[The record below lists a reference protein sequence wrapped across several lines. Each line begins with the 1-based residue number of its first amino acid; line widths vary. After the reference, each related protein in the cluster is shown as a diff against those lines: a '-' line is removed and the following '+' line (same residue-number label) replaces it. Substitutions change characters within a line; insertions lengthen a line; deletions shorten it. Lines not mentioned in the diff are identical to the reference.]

1 MEIFH
6 KRHDGTLMKYEAD
19 PPIKD
24 VVVRK
29 QIKGID
35 QCCFFNNKNIVSIEL
50 PETVKVIGSNAFKNC
65 SSLET
70 VSGLV
75 GVTEINSWAF
85 MNCKKL
91 DRFDIPESCV
101 VDGTAF
107 KGCLKWYDD
116 KGFLIINNKLCHFR
130 GRVSE
135 VVIPDTVSVIGEGAF
150 EENLMLE
157 SVTFPEGLNQ
167 ICKHAFRGCKNLLQI
182 NIPSNL
188 ECIGRDAFAGCE
200 NLNMKIVLPEK
211 TKTAN
216 FEKSGIKEI
225 VFTNQTVNEE
235 ILFTN
240 RTVNELPY
248 SFVRGC
254 KQLERVTVPVT
265 VKYLLDNFT
274 GCTSLKEI
282 IAPGTHLKYIG
293 ITGLGSPR
301 IKYPD
306 FIREAAV
313 AGFIRCYDKYIENV
327 FDEYIDYLNKMLL
340 KYAAMIIKNDACEL
354 LEIIDSEGNS
364 VQKYKEDLLIPL
376 AKAYGASKC
385 LGFLTN
391 LEIKKEKQ

>member
-6 KRHDGTLMKYEAD
+6 KRHDGYLMKYEAD
-19 PPIKD
+19 PPVKD

-35 QCCFFNNKNIVSIEL
+35 QGCFFNNKNIVSIEL
-50 PETVKVIGSNAFKNC
+50 PETVKVIRFDAFKNC

-75 GVTEINSWAF
+75 GVTEIGSWAF

-91 DRFDIPESCV
+91 NRFDIPESCV
-101 VDGTAF
+101 IDGTAF

-116 KGFLIINNKLCHFR
+116 KGFLIINNKLCHYR

-150 EENLMLE
+150 EENLMLK
-157 SVTFPEGLNQ
+157 SVTFPEGLIK
-167 ICKHAFRGCKNLLQI
+167 ICHDAFRGCKNLLQF

-188 ECIGRDAFAGCE
+188 ECIGNYAFAGCD

-211 TKTAN
+211 IKTAS

-225 VFTNQTVNEE
+225 VFTNQIVND
-235 ILFTN
+235 LSHS
-240 RTVNELPY
+240 Y
-248 SFVRGC
+248 VRGC

-265 VKYLLDNFT
+265 EKDLLDYFT

-282 IAPGTHLKYIG
+282 IAPGTPLKYIG
-293 ITGLGSPR
+293 TTSLVSSG
-301 IKYPD
+301 IKYPA
-306 FIREAAV
+306 ILREAAV
-313 AGFIRCYDKYIENV
+313 AGFIRSYDKYNENV
-327 FDEYIDYLNKMLL
+327 FDEYIDYLNKMLP
-340 KYAAMIIKNDACEL
+340 KYAPMIIKNDASEL
-354 LEIIDSEGNS
+354 LEIIDSEGRA
-364 VQKYKEDLLIPL
+364 VQKYKEGLLIPL
-376 AKAYGASKC
+376 AKSYGASKC
-385 LGFLTN
+385 LEFLMN
-391 LEIKKEKQ
+391 PKIKKEKP